1 MQDEILRTLDNR
13 IPDVFGNS
21 NLISHLQNTDQPVPN
36 AGLVTDA
43 AACKSSRC
51 VKIDNTD
58 ARAGAGEYLKITPM
72 RMGQGDGITVSMWF
86 RRGDAA
92 GNDEMRLFTFASSS
106 NTASDDGE
114 VLIGKINSPN
124 PNKFEIE
131 IKESSAAAA
140 APDPGVR
147 RYAPL
152 RRAPGGGGRGG
163 GGGGG
168 GGGGDKAVAGTQA
181 AAEWVHLT
189 VTISKGATDVT
200 NIMTLYQNGD
210 QTSQISDAYF
220 PKDLTYDFI
229 LLGAS
234 TVKGTKGFV
243 GHIDSFHVW
252 STVALSSD
260 QAKLVFDDGIK
271 HGFTILFN
279 QPEVSFRS
287 DQLCSA
293 LSSPSSPVK
302 NSTTPLHCLRLSRP
316 VPLRGCGFEQILSKY
331 IEQIHAT
338 NSWHIH
344 LLPNLFHHK
353 ASLSP
358 RPWIL

>member
-1 MQDEILRTLDNR
+1 MQYEILRTLDNR

-21 NLISHLQNTDQPVPN
+21 NLISHLQNADQPEPN

-43 AACKSSRC
+43 AVCKSSRC
-51 VKIDNTD
+51 VEIDNTD

-152 RRAPGGGGRGG
+152 RRAPS
-163 GGGGG
+163 GGG

-287 DQLCSA
+287 NQLCSA
-293 LSSPSSPVK
+293 LSTPSFPVK
-302 NSTTPLHCLRLSRP
+302 DSTTPLHCSALITP
-316 VPLRGCGFEQILSKY
+316 C
-331 IEQIHAT
+331 
-338 NSWHIH
+338 
-344 LLPNLFHHK
+344 LP
-353 ASLSP
+353 
-358 RPWIL
+358 WGVGV